1 MKTCEVWSVRKAK
14 HFAALM
20 GYRQIG
26 KAHGFDPCIFLG
38 GSNPSTPAIN
48 SRSLMDRHRT
58 SNARYV
64 GSSPIGS
71 IKF

>member
-1 MKTCEVWSVRKAK
+1 
-14 HFAALM
+14 M

-38 GSNPSTPAIN
+38 GSNPSTPVTN

-58 SNARYV
+58 SNARYA
-64 GSSPIGS
+64 GSNPVGS

>member
-26 KAHGFDPCIFLG
+26 KAQNFW
-38 GSNPSTPAIN
+38 SNFKNLNFKILIYN
-48 SRSLMDRHRT
+48 
-58 SNARYV
+58 
-64 GSSPIGS
+64 
-71 IKF
+71 IKEKGEV